1 MKTKMVVTLVVS
13 LVVAG
18 LLGTVPT
25 AEAAGHSVEH
35 GHVLSVPETPGGPP
49 VKIHYSLF
57 KPELADS
64 EDVPVIFHS
73 HGWGGSRTTDVA
85 SFQDFLDAGFG
96 VLSFD
101 QRSFGESGGTAHV
114 QHPDFEGQDVQALV
128 ELVADQDWVLLDDE
142 ATKDP
147 RIGAIG
153 GSYGGGYQFNGAF
166 TSIRDQGDSRFDALA
181 PEITWWDLK
190 ESLAPRAV
198 PRSAWTAALY
208 AAGLG
213 NHTETVHK
221 GFVYGAA
228 TGEWPASDEPGVQE
242 LGADLDAFFAP
253 TGPKH
258 HVETLEHRLDI
269 PVLIGQGLNDNL
281 FNLNQGL
288 SNFDNTLT
296 QEARDESIFIGY
308 HGGHA
313 LPNVLPPA
321 NFVSGDPCSAEI
333 ADGGDFRELSL
344 LFFRKHLKDE
354 AVSELVAYENTYNLA
369 AENGGCLSQLASVD
383 GTTAHPAPDIVTP
396 TGVGGPVNLKLA
408 DGPTTVA
415 GIPRVTADLTALG
428 ADARAFYALSVG
440 ATPATAL
447 VVQANMLP
455 VHLHG
460 SLPGEQYP
468 GHEIELPGVAVD
480 VPAGQSLFLT
490 VSGFSDMSF
499 GHGSKTPGALLM
511 ENVQVHVPTL

>member
-1 MKTKMVVTLVVS
+1 MKIRALATLVVT

-18 LLGTVPT
+18 LLGTVPS

-49 VKIHYSLF
+49 VEIHYSLF
-57 KPELADS
+57 RPEAADTA
-64 EDVPVIFHS
+64 DVPLIFHS
-73 HGWGGSRTTDVA
+73 HGWGGSRTTSIE
-85 SFQDFLDAGFG
+85 SFEDFLDAGFG

-114 QHPDFEGQDVQALV
+114 QHPDYEGQDVQALV
-128 ELVADQDWVLLDDE
+128 DLVADQDWVLLDDA

-153 GSYGGGYQFNGAF
+153 GSYGGGYQFSGAF
-166 TSIRDQGDSRFDALA
+166 TSLSDRGVERFDALA
-181 PEITWWDLK
+181 PEIAWWDLK
-190 ESLAPRAV
+190 ESLAPEAV

-213 NHTETVHK
+213 NHSETVHK

-258 HVETLEHRLDI
+258 HVETLGNRLDI
-269 PVLIGQGLNDNL
+269 PVLIGQGSNDNL

-288 SNFDNTLT
+288 SNFDNALT

-333 ADGGDFRELSL
+333 TDGGEFGDLSL
-344 LFFRKHLKDE
+344 LFFRKHLKGE
-354 AVSELVAYENTYNLA
+354 HVPELDGYENTYNLA
-369 AENGGCLSQLASVD
+369 AENGGCLSQLPSVENV
-383 GTTAHPAPDIVTP
+383 TPHPAGTIVTP
-396 TGVGGPVNLKLA
+396 TGLGGPIHVTLT
-408 DGPTTVA
+408 DGPVTVA
-415 GIPRVTADLTALG
+415 GIPEVTADLTALG

-440 ATPATAL
+440 ASPATAL

-460 SLPGEQYP
+460 SLPGERYP
-468 GHEIELPGVAVD
+468 GHEIELPGVAVE